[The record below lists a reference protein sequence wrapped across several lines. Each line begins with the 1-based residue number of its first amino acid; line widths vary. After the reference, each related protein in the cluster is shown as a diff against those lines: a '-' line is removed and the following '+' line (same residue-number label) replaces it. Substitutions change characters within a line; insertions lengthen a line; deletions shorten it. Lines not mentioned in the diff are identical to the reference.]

1 MDSCRDSVIK
11 ASAGLIVQVPD
22 RPGSKVVESVEKQAQ
37 GHHGRDYLGDGS
49 EHLGRNGY
57 IKNPGKLL
65 CEREG

>member
-11 ASAGLIVQVPD
+11 VSAGLRVQVPD

-49 EHLGRNGY
+49 EHLGRTLRTQASSFV
-57 IKNPGKLL
+57 KGKD
-65 CEREG
+65 E